1 MTSAPTILIA
11 EDEALLRLVAVEA
24 LHDAGYDVLEAGDG
38 NEGLALLRTAG
49 RIDLLVTD
57 IKMPGLNG
65 YQLAEAGLRL
75 RPEMKVVLM
84 TGYSDEQVPDAI
96 RQATIKIFHKPFN
109 FDDLIAFIGK
119 IMAPR
124 PA

>member
-1 MTSAPTILIA
+1 MTSAPKILIA

-24 LHDAGYDVLEAGDG
+24 LRDAGYDVLEAGDG
-38 NEGLALLRTAG
+38 TEGLAVLNTAEH
-49 RIDLLVTD
+49 IDLLVTD

-75 RPEMKVVLM
+75 RPQMKVVLM
-84 TGYSDEQVPDAI
+84 TGYSDEQVPEAI
-96 RQATIKIFHKPFN
+96 RCATIKIFHKPFN
-109 FDDLIAFIGK
+109 FDDLLAFIGG
-119 IMAPR
+119 IVAPR

>member
-1 MTSAPTILIA
+1 MTTAPKILIA
-11 EDEALLRLVAVEA
+11 EDEALLRLVAVET
-24 LHDAGYDVLEAGDG
+24 LRDAGYDVLEAVDG
-38 NEGLALLRTAG
+38 NEGLAVIQTAE

-75 RPEMKVVLM
+75 RPDMKVVLM
-84 TGYSDEQVPDAI
+84 TGYSDEHVPDAI
-96 RQATIKIFHKPFN
+96 ARATIRIFHKPFN
-109 FDDLIAFIGK
+109 FDDLLAFIGG
-119 IMAPR
+119 ILALR